1 VSHST
6 TSETLNIFLH
16 QQDIMSDSR
25 KPVVLFLGGAGAQ
38 NAAIIKEFAAQ
49 RKCSLSLLT
58 RSLTSPHAIAAVPG
72 VELLEGSAYDEN
84 DLASSIKG
92 VDYLFVNT
100 NGFATGEAKEIYW
113 GIRIYEHAVW
123 AGVKHF
129 VYSGLP
135 YVSKN
140 GGFDPKRRVPFVD
153 GKGKVVGT

>member
-49 RKCSLSLLT
+49 RKCSLRLLT
-58 RSLTSPHAIAAVPG
+58 RSLTSPHAIEIAAVPG

-100 NGFATGEAKEIYW
+100 NGFATGEAK
-113 GIRIYEHAVW
+113 HAVW

>member
-1 VSHST
+1 
-6 TSETLNIFLH
+6 
-16 QQDIMSDSR
+16 MSDSR
-25 KPVVLFLGGAGAQ
+25 KPVVLFLGGAGIQ

-49 RKCSLSLLT
+49 RKYTLKLLT
-58 RSLTSPHAIAAVPG
+58 RSLTSSHAIEIAAVPD
-72 VELLEGSAYDEN
+72 VELLEGSAYDEK

-140 GGFDPKRRVPFVD
+140 GGFDPERRVPFVD

>member
-1 VSHST
+1 
-6 TSETLNIFLH
+6 
-16 QQDIMSDSR
+16 MSDSR
-25 KPVVLFLGGAGAQ
+25 KPVILFLGGAGTQ

-49 RKCSLSLLT
+49 RKYSLKLLT
-58 RSLTSPHAIAAVPG
+58 RSLTSSHAIEIAAIPD
-72 VELLEGSAYDEN
+72 VELLEGSAYDEK

-92 VDYLFVNT
+92 VDYLLVNT

-140 GGFDPKRRVPFVD
+140 GGFDPERRVPFVD

>member
-1 VSHST
+1 
-6 TSETLNIFLH
+6 
-16 QQDIMSDSR
+16 MSDSR
-25 KPVVLFLGGAGAQ
+25 KPVVLFLGGAGTQ

-49 RKCSLSLLT
+49 RKYSLKLLT
-58 RSLTSPHAIAAVPG
+58 RSLTSSHAIEIAAIPD
-72 VELLEGSAYDEN
+72 VELLEGSAYDEK
-84 DLASSIKG
+84 DLSGSIKG

-140 GGFDPKRRVPFVD
+140 GGFDPERRVPFVD

>member
-1 VSHST
+1 
-6 TSETLNIFLH
+6 
-16 QQDIMSDSR
+16 MSDSR
-25 KPVVLFLGGAGAQ
+25 KPIVLFLGGAGAQ

-49 RKCSLSLLT
+49 RKYSLKLLT
-58 RSLTSPHAIAAVPG
+58 RSLTSSHAIEIAAIPD
-72 VELLEGSAYDEN
+72 VELLEGSAYDEK

-135 YVSKN
+135 
-140 GGFDPKRRVPFVD
+140 
-153 GKGKVVGT
+153 